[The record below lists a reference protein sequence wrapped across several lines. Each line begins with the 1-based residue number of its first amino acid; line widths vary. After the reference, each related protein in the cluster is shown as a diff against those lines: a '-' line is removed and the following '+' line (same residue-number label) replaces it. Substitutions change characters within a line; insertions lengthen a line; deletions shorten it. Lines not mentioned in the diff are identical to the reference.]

1 MTRTATLF
9 DAKDVQ
15 EKDIISFTFASSM
28 AVGESIGSVTITAE
42 VFSGVD
48 ASPSA
53 TLSGAPTVGANAVTQ
68 LVQAGAQDTSYL
80 YRCQAT
86 MTPTGR
92 ILVSS
97 GILPVVRIE
106 K

>member
-9 DAKDVQ
+9 DAKDVS
-15 EKDIISFTFASSM
+15 EKDVISFTFAGSM
-28 AVGESIGSVTITAE
+28 DVGESIGSVSITVE

-48 ASPSA
+48 ASPSS
-53 TLSGAPTVGANAVTQ
+53 TISGSPAISANAVTQ
-68 LVQAGAQDTSYL
+68 MVQAGVQDTSYL

-86 MTPTGR
+86 MTPSGR

-97 GILPVVRIE
+97 GILPVIRIA